1 MKLTYTH
8 TCSICGAETTQA
20 WNMRRGEEI
29 PKPLDPVGW
38 RDVLGE
44 MVCSQHRVHANVY
57 VTGYPNSLWRA
68 DVEL

>member
-8 TCSICGAETTQA
+8 TCSICGAETMQTLKLP
-20 WNMRRGEEI
+20 RGGEI
-29 PKPLDPVGW
+29 PKPLAPTGW

-57 VTGYPNSLWRA
+57 VTGYPHSLWRA
-68 DVEL
+68 EVEL